1 MPQVALTESRPSPE
15 AHGKRKHSEQPIG
28 VDLEAEE
35 DRRQTSKLVISR
47 EEIMAEA
54 NSQVEEIPTLS
65 GLRLT
70 VECDEV
76 SGDDPLDTSDEE
88 MPIVLE
94 KAKKKSNKK
103 EVKQTP
109 AETEADR
116 KLRRLNRKLE
126 YEGSFWFFQQW
137 DKDGGWADGEGPN
150 HPNQMDHRTRAHM
163 ARLTPEIWQK
173 FGGWA
178 KYGRNTG
185 KQYMERFVG
194 LAGGD
199 RVVRKER
206 AEVDWPHQ
214 LKEHC
219 RCTSGYC
226 EWIRAKYAGKLALR
240 ADEGA
245 APEDED
251 TAERATG
258 APCGRG
264 ASV

>member
-1 MPQVALTESRPSPE
+1 M
-15 AHGKRKHSEQPIG
+15 
-28 VDLEAEE
+28 
-35 DRRQTSKLVISR
+35 
-47 EEIMAEA
+47 
-54 NSQVEEIPTLS
+54 
-65 GLRLT
+65 
-70 VECDEV
+70 ECDEV
-76 SGDDPLDTSDEE
+76 SGEYSGDDPLDTSDEE

-94 KAKKKSNKK
+94 K

-126 YEGSFWFFQQW
+126 YEGSFWFDQQW

-150 HPNQMDHRTRAHM
+150 HPNQMDHRARAHM